1 MKYPKITMSPL
12 AKFFMVFLI
21 SMGVLVSLPATV
33 TAQEQDPEEEED
45 PWADKDFP
53 YEDELL
59 LTFFDT
65 NQEISALQRST
76 QERIAETTEQ
86 FGLTRERFDQIGRAA
101 QIGAL
106 QEGAFSNEEIEAFNQ
121 VAPRVTEIQREM
133 QGMVQV
139 IIGDNDMSMNEY
151 RDILNSFRQDEELRE
166 YVSHLARERAREKIL
181 EERRREAKKKLEE
194 ERKQQEE
201 EEGN

>member
-1 MKYPKITMSPL
+1 MKYPKTTMSEL

-21 SMGVLVSLPATV
+21 AMGVLVSLPATV
-33 TAQEQDPEEEED
+33 TAQEQDPGEEEED
-45 PWADKDFP
+45 PWADKEFP
-53 YEDELL
+53 YEDDLL

-121 VAPRVTEIQREM
+121 VAPQVTEIQREM

-139 IIGDNDMSMNEY
+139 IIGDSDMSMDEY
-151 RDILNSFRQDEELRE
+151 RDILNTFRQDEELRE

-181 EERRREAKKKLEE
+181 EERRREAKRKLEE
-194 ERKQQEE
+194 E
-201 EEGN
+201 N

>member
-1 MKYPKITMSPL
+1 MKKKMYTTT
-12 AKFFMVFLI
+12 KFFAAFLVATGLLF
-21 SMGVLVSLPATV
+21 SFPANVS
-33 TAQEQDPEEEED
+33 AQEPEKEEEED

-59 LTFFDT
+59 LAFFDT
-65 NQEISALQRST
+65 NQEVSSLQRST
-76 QERIAETTEQ
+76 QERIVEAVEQ
-86 FGLTRERFDQIGRAA
+86 YGLTKERFDQIGRAV

-106 QEGAFSNEEIEAFNQ
+106 QEGAFSGEEIEAFNQ
-121 VAPRVTEIQREM
+121 AAPQVTQIQREM

-139 IIGDNDMSMNEY
+139 IVEDHDLSMNKY

-194 ERKQQEE
+194 EKRMQEE
-201 EEGN
+201 EN

>member
-1 MKYPKITMSPL
+1 MMNCMKKKMYTTT
-12 AKFFMVFLI
+12 KFFAAFLVATGLLF
-21 SMGVLVSLPATV
+21 SFPANVS
-33 TAQEQDPEEEED
+33 AQEPEKEEEED

-59 LTFFDT
+59 LAFFDT
-65 NQEISALQRST
+65 NQEVSSLQRST
-76 QERIAETTEQ
+76 QERIVEAVEQ
-86 FGLTRERFDQIGRAA
+86 YGLTKERFDQIGRAV

-106 QEGAFSNEEIEAFNQ
+106 QEGAFSGEEIEAFNQ
-121 VAPRVTEIQREM
+121 AAPQVTQIQREM

-139 IIGDNDMSMNEY
+139 IVEDHDLSMNKY

-194 ERKQQEE
+194 EKRMQEE
-201 EEGN
+201 EN

>member
-1 MKYPKITMSPL
+1 MKYPKITMSPM

-201 EEGN
+201 EEDN

>member
-1 MKYPKITMSPL
+1 MNCMKKKMYTTT
-12 AKFFMVFLI
+12 KFFAAFLVATGLLF
-21 SMGVLVSLPATV
+21 SFPANVS
-33 TAQEQDPEEEED
+33 AQEPEKEEEED

-59 LTFFDT
+59 LAFFDT
-65 NQEISALQRST
+65 NQEVSSLQRST
-76 QERIAETTEQ
+76 QERIVEAVEQ
-86 FGLTRERFDQIGRAA
+86 YGLTKERFDQIGRAV

-106 QEGAFSNEEIEAFNQ
+106 QEGAFSGEEIEAFNQ
-121 VAPRVTEIQREM
+121 AAPQVTQIQREM

-139 IIGDNDMSMNEY
+139 IVEDHDLSMNKY

-194 ERKQQEE
+194 EKRMQEE
-201 EEGN
+201 EN